1 MRVLVTGG
9 AGFIGSHLVE
19 ALVERGEEVV
29 ALDNFFLG
37 RRENLAPFLREVEL
51 VRGSVM
57 DAGLLRRI
65 TKGVDL
71 IFHQAAASSSPM
83 FLKDLEGAVSV
94 NVVGFL
100 RLLEAARESGVGR
113 VVHASTSS
121 IYGSNP
127 VPWREDMRVEPPN
140 FYAASKLACEHLGRL
155 YSLEHGVETVALR
168 YMSVYGPREKSK
180 GEYANLVSQFLWW
193 MEEGKRPV
201 VWGDGRQ
208 TRDLV
213 YVRDVVRA
221 NLLAARAKRV
231 SGEVINVGTGRETSL
246 NELVEILNRM
256 LGTDLKPRYVRIPV
270 KNYIFR
276 QRADLRKARRL
287 LGYRPEYTL
296 EEGIR
301 EILRLRGK

>member
-1 MRVLVTGG
+1 MRALVTGG
-9 AGFIGSHLVE
+9 AGFVGSHLVE
-19 ALVERGEEVV
+19 ALVERGDEVV

-37 RRENLAPFLREVEL
+37 RKENVAPFLKEAEL

-57 DAGLLRRI
+57 DAGLLRRL
-65 TKGVDL
+65 TRDVDVV
-71 IFHQAAASSSPM
+71 FHQAAASSSPM
-83 FLKDLEGAVSV
+83 FLKELEEPVAV
-94 NVVGFL
+94 NVVGFI
-100 RLLEAARESGVGR
+100 RLLEASRENGVGR

-121 IYGSNP
+121 IYGNNP

-155 YSLEHGVETVALR
+155 YFQEHGLETVALR

-193 MEEGKRPV
+193 MRDGKRPV
-201 VWGDGRQ
+201 VWGDGTQ

-221 NLLAARAKRV
+221 NLLAAKAKRV
-231 SGEVINVGTGRETSL
+231 AGEVINVGTGKETSL

-256 LGTDLKPRYVRIPV
+256 LGKRLKPRYVRIPV

-276 QRADLRKARRL
+276 QRADLTKARKL
-287 LGYRPEYTL
+287 LGYEPAYGL

-301 EILRLRGK
+301 EILRAS